1 MRLCNLSKLTIS
13 FLITKRLLFIK
24 YDFKKKKTNSN
35 RSPFRLK
42 IYIQKKK
49 TGQRIFKDKNPTLIG
64 RKRKFFM
71 HKIVQKKKKGRKR
84 VA

>member
-24 YDFKKKKTNSN
+24 YDLKKKKTNSN
-35 RSPFRLK
+35 RSLFRLK

-71 HKIVQKKKKGRKR
+71 HKIVQKKKKGARE
-84 VA
+84 

>member
-1 MRLCNLSKLTIS
+1 MIL
-13 FLITKRLLFIK
+13 
-24 YDFKKKKTNSN
+24 KKKKTNSN
-35 RSPFRLK
+35 RSLFRLK